1 MNKDFVYAAQSSS
14 RITEEVAAT
23 DNPYLTVQQRI
34 CGYDLLELM
43 QKRSFTDL
51 LFLLLTGE
59 LPDAAQAQ
67 LLQQLQIA
75 LCNAGPRH
83 PATRAV
89 MTAAVSKARPEHLLP
104 IGLQVLG
111 GERQGAVAVA
121 SAWQALKQQLDGIS
135 TDNQLP
141 PAGFGQLYGEADPL
155 MADILNQLARLPAAG
170 PALALCRQLQQQW
183 QPQQQGVLDVG
194 LCAAACLDLGIGQR
208 ESIGLFQLLR
218 APGLLAHGMEQTHRP
233 ITASPLLADEDYEY
247 QQVE

>member
-1 MNKDFVYAAQSSS
+1 MSKDFVYAQQASSQ
-14 RITEEVAAT
+14 ITEEIAT
-23 DNPYLTVQQRI
+23 AHNPYLAAQQRI
-34 CGYDLLELM
+34 CGYDLLELI
-43 QKRSFTDL
+43 QKCSFSDV

-59 LPDAAQAQ
+59 LPQAAQSQ

-89 MTAAVSKARPEHLLP
+89 MTAGVSKARPEHLLP

-111 GERQGAVAVA
+111 GERQGAAAVA
-121 SAWQALKQQLDGIS
+121 TAWQALQQRLQQH
-135 TDNQLP
+135 TNLP
-141 PAGFGQLYGEADPL
+141 TIPAGFGQLYGEADPL
-155 MADILNQLARLPAAG
+155 MADLLGQLASLPGAG
-170 PALALCRQLQQQW
+170 HALALCQQLQQQL
-183 QPQQQGVLDVG
+183 QPQQHGILDVG
-194 LCAAACLDLGIGQR
+194 LCAAVCLDLGIGQR

-218 APGLLAHGMEQTHRP
+218 APGLLAHGMEQTHLP